1 MHLLVSA
8 LLFED
13 SDVGILRFDDVK
25 GNEVATGIRIREAL
39 DAIPDLQCAEMLFSG
54 TEMDTEHMYAEI
66 SGCRRGIHIFGGYPG
81 GHKLNSPEHFVFDTS
96 GVLYYS
102 MMIVT
107 YAVKNLHFDME
118 KVHHLCRAS
127 APHGGLPYLSPHR
140 TPDHQPGRDY
150 GQRQRKPGPES
161 RLQGCGR
168 RALLR
173 QGRRPKHDP
182 QGRAV
187 MMQ

>member
-25 GNEVATGIRIREAL
+25 DNEVATGIRIREAL

-96 GVLYYS
+96 GVLYNS
-102 MMIVT
+102 TLIIT
-107 YAVKNLHFDME
+107 YAGKNLHFDMD
-118 KVHHLCRAS
+118 KVHHLCRAPS
-127 APHGGLPYLSPHR
+127 LRGGLPYLSPYWI
-140 TPDHQPGRDY
+140 PDHQPGRNY
-150 GQRQRKPGPES
+150 GQWQQKSGPKGH
-161 RLQGCGR
+161 LQGCGR

-187 MMQ
+187 MM

>member
-25 GNEVATGIRIREAL
+25 DNEVATGIRIREAL

-66 SGCRRGIHIFGGYPG
+66 SGCRRGIHISDGYPG
-81 GHKLNSPEHFVFDTS
+81 GHKFNSPGHFVFDTS
-96 GVLYYS
+96 GVLYYT

-107 YAVKNLHFDME
+107 YAVKNLHFDMD
-118 KVHHLCRAS
+118 KVHHLYRAPT
-127 APHGGLPYLSPHR
+127 PHGGLPYLSPHR

-150 GQRQRKPGPES
+150 GQWQQKSGPKGH
-161 RLQGCGR
+161 LQGCGR

-173 QGRRPKHDP
+173 QGRRPKHDL
-182 QGRAV
+182 QGGAV
-187 MMQ
+187 MM